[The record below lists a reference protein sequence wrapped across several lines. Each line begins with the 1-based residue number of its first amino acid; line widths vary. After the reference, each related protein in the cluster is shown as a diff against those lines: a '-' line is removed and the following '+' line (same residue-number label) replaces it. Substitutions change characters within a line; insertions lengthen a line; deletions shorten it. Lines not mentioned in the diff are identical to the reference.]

1 MSPPRST
8 WVRVL
13 LDEMLDR
20 RLKRFLPADID
31 ALTVHERGWGS
42 KSNGEL
48 LDLAQHEFDVLV
60 TTDRG
65 IPHQQDLSRFDLA
78 VVILRARSNS
88 YEDLAPLVGQ
98 VSTVLPTVRPG
109 GALLINAENAREPAA
124 YRPTS

>member
-1 MSPPRST
+1 
-8 WVRVL
+8 VL

-20 RLKRFLPADID
+20 RLKRFLPAGID
-31 ALTVHERGWGS
+31 ALTVRERGWGS

-88 YEDLAPLVGQ
+88 YEDLAPLVGKA
-98 VSTVLPTVRPG
+98 SAALPTTRPG
-109 GALLINAENAREPAA
+109 GTLLIDA
-124 YRPTS
+124 